1 MQKTTALRD
10 KICNVFTKDDLKLL
24 CSDLGVNYDSF
35 TDNGIENLVDSLITH
50 MQHRS
55 RMPDLIAQIKV
66 KRENVDWD
74 TLYYPAGVGTAT
86 APRKLPPELLPYQ
99 VDRKDQEYALSQA
112 MERQRQ
118 YANRPLL
125 CIVHGDKHQ
134 CLDTF
139 CQYLY
144 KDFLPRLPHL
154 GEQKIENYQ
163 VRCPEQVHNL
173 SQWSERFCYN
183 LSEAVLPMPRVTTTE
198 EINQALAQV
207 PSPVFIHSHL
217 WVKTFDS
224 ACRERLAHYLQ
235 FWDTW
240 LPLQDNQH
248 LFVFLFV
255 QYEPLEAV
263 KGWWKRRQ
271 YTAGKTQFLDTLR
284 TVAPTLTKTQC
295 VVLPPL
301 ENVTRQHVL
310 DWSGLRELSTY
321 CQRHD
326 WHHQIHQFFDKQQQN
341 STQGLPLH
349 TVAEH
354 LTTLL
359 TEG

>member
-1 MQKTTALRD
+1 MQNTTALREQMC
-10 KICNVFTKDDLKLL
+10 KVFIKDDLKLL
-24 CSDLGVNYDSF
+24 CSDLGVNYDDLTS
-35 TDNGIENLVDSLITH
+35 DRIENLVGDLITH

-55 RMPDLIAQIKV
+55 RMPDLIAGLKV
-66 KRENVDWD
+66 KRPNVDWD
-74 TLYYPAGVGTAT
+74 ALYQPAGDNAT
-86 APRKLPPELLPYQ
+86 TPRKLLPKFLPYK

-112 MERQRQ
+112 MERQQQ

-144 KDFLPRLPHL
+144 KDFLSRIPHL
-154 GEQKIENYQ
+154 GEQQIKDYQ
-163 VRCPEQVHNL
+163 VHCPEQVRDS

-183 LSEAVLPMPRVTTTE
+183 LSEAILSITRTAPME

-255 QYEPLEAV
+255 QYEPLEEV
-263 KGWWKRRQ
+263 KGRFKRWR
-271 YTAGKTQFLDTLR
+271 YTAEKTQFLQ
-284 TVAPTLTKTQC
+284 TLTTAATKLATTPC
-295 VVLPPL
+295 AILPPL

-310 DWSGLRELSTY
+310 DWSGLRELRTY

-326 WHHQIHQFFDKQQQN
+326 WHHQIHQLFDKHQD
-341 STQGLPLH
+341 SSRGLPLH

-354 LTTLL
+354 LTMLL
-359 TEG
+359 NEG